1 MAENT
6 QTAPK
11 VRKSNKLGKFLSSKK
26 VVPYI
31 FVLPFFL
38 SFSILTLYPA
48 INGIIM
54 SFRQILPGIVENV
67 GFDNYSR
74 VFNLN
79 FYDALWNTVIYVF
92 WTTVLLTIIPMLLAI
107 FLNSKTIKLKTVF
120 RASLFVP
127 ALTSTIVGGM
137 IFRLMFSESSSAI
150 GNQLLSLVGLGPLEW
165 RYSAITAM
173 FLMVILAFWRWTG
186 VNLLYYLAALQ
197 NISESLYEQADIDGA
212 SAWDKLRLITVPHLK
227 PITVFVSTITII
239 NGFRMFE
246 ESFVYWEATS
256 PGNIGL
262 TIVGYIYQQGVGQ
275 NDLGFGAAIGV
286 VLMIIIF
293 IISSIYLTLTGTFGK
308 GEGK

>member
-6 QTAPK
+6 QVALNTK
-11 VRKSNKLGKFLSSKK
+11 KSSRIGKFLTSKK

-38 SFSILTLYPA
+38 SFSVLTLYPA

-54 SFRQILPGIVENV
+54 SFRQILPGVVENV
-67 GFDNYSR
+67 GFDNYAR

-79 FYDALWNTVIYVF
+79 FYDALWNTVIYVLC
-92 WTTVLLTIIPMLLAI
+92 TTVLLTIVPMLLAI
-107 FLNSKTIKLKTVF
+107 FLNSETIKLKTIF
-120 RASLFVP
+120 RASLFLP

-137 IFRLMFSESSSAI
+137 IFRLMFSESSTSI
-150 GNQLLSLVGLGPLEW
+150 GNQLISLIGLGPLEW
-165 RYSAITAM
+165 RYSAVTAM

-197 NISESLYEQADIDGA
+197 NISESLYEQADIDGV
-212 SAWDKLRLITVPHLK
+212 SAWDKLRLITIPHLK

-293 IISSIYLTLTGTFGK
+293 IISSIYLGLTGTFGK
-308 GEGK
+308 GDGK

>member
-1 MAENT
+1 MVQSAQELPNKKEN
-6 QTAPK
+6 K
-11 VRKSNKLGKFLSSKK
+11 VIKFLTSKK

-38 SFSILTLYPA
+38 SFAVLTLYPA

-54 SFRQILPGIVENV
+54 SFQQILPGVVENV

-79 FYDALWNTVIYVF
+79 FYDALWNTVVYVF
-92 WTTVLLTIIPMLLAI
+92 WTTLLLTIVPMLLAM
-107 FLNSKTIKLKTVF
+107 FLNSETVRFKTFF
-120 RASLFVP
+120 RASMFIP

-137 IFRLMFSESSSAI
+137 IFRLMFSESGESV
-150 GNQLLSLVGLGPLEW
+150 GNQIAQIFGSDPIEW
-165 RYSAITAM
+165 RYQAATAM
-173 FLMVILAFWRWTG
+173 FLMVILAFWRWLG
-186 VNLLYYLAALQ
+186 VNMLYYLAALQ
-197 NISESLYEQADIDGA
+197 NIPDSLYEQADIDGA
-212 SAWDKLRLITVPHLK
+212 TAWDKMKSITIPHLK

-246 ESFVYWEATS
+246 ESFVYWEASS

-286 VLMIIIF
+286 VLLLIIF
-293 IISSIYLTLTGTFGK
+293 VISGIYLFLTGTFK
-308 GEGK
+308 KEES